1 MPYFHVLKRNFIGYS
16 RVSVSWDPATKSR
29 GFPGSLV
36 VQNPPANAGDLGLIP
51 GTRRSPG
58 EGNDNPFQYS
68 CLGKSHGQ
76 RSPVGYSPW
85 GCYKESGMTYQ
96 LNMNQILKR
105 LISTQTGKTSVC
117 TGKRTF
123 TQVCCVHITS
133 PVEGTWGKFVSVRRF
148 DKHGVSIR

>member
-1 MPYFHVLKRNFIGYS
+1 MLSLAESPSSISINIIYSIGNNSVFFHFSSYIWSITAYN
-16 RVSVSWDPATKSR
+16 T
-29 GFPGSLV
+29 
-36 VQNPPANAGDLGLIP
+36 GDMGLIP
-51 GTRRSPG
+51 GLGKSPRG
-58 EGNDNPFQYS
+58 GNDNPFQYS

-85 GCYKESGMTYQ
+85 GCCKESGMTYQ
-96 LNMNQILKR
+96 LNNMNQILKR
-105 LISTQTGKTSVC
+105 LISTQTGKTSMC

-133 PVEGTWGKFVSVRRF
+133 PVEGTWGNFFSVTRF